1 MPRRGQPRQ
10 FGARIGTIGTPVDR
24 LAQGGLRHGA
34 SHWRVVPRSE
44 EGNKNM
50 KRAGYIGHIALAG
63 LVVSLLATG
72 TARAAADDD
81 LIDEVV
87 KILER
92 VGEEADANKP
102 DCEKIGT
109 ALAKHQAEDAA
120 VMKQAKDSDA
130 KKTPKQREDD
140 TKAAKAKFGERM
152 KAAKAKAAPLK
163 ACKANAK
170 VKAYAEQV
178 MR

>member
-1 MPRRGQPRQ
+1 MA
-10 FGARIGTIGTPVDR
+10 F
-24 LAQGGLRHGA
+24 
-34 SHWRVVPRSE
+34 
-44 EGNKNM
+44 
-50 KRAGYIGHIALAG
+50 AG

-72 TARAAADDD
+72 TARAAADGD
-81 LIDEVV
+81 LVDKVV

-92 VGEEADANKP
+92 IGEETDANKP
-102 DCEKIGT
+102 DCDKIGT

-130 KKTPKQREDD
+130 KKTAKQREDD

-152 KAAKAKAAPLK
+152 KAAQAKAAPLK
-163 ACKANAK
+163 ACKTNAK

>member
-1 MPRRGQPRQ
+1 MAMSRSQEPRQ
-10 FGARIGTIGTPVDR
+10 KGY
-24 LAQGGLRHGA
+24 
-34 SHWRVVPRSE
+34 
-44 EGNKNM
+44 KNM
-50 KRAGYIGHIALAG
+50 KRAGYIAFAG

-72 TARAAADDD
+72 AARAAADDD
-81 LIDEVV
+81 LVDKVV
-87 KILER
+87 KIFER
-92 VGEEADANKP
+92 IGQETDANKP

-130 KKTPKQREDD
+130 KKTTKQREED

-152 KAAKAKAAPLK
+152 TAAKAKAAPLK
-163 ACKANAK
+163 ACRTNAK